1 VHAFCRL
8 CQLRTPVGSLTIER
22 MHTLSLRTFSI
33 GLLFASVAACSSS
46 SPDSDGPTIE
56 DVTPTVTDN
65 QDGTYAVSLQID
77 FDDSAD
83 TGDLVNAFTFET
95 VGATTDVD
103 LEDQAI
109 SPPSGSPI
117 TITGITVP
125 MDDAGN
131 AALDYH
137 LELYGASTGLGSVY
151 DGSLTITS
159 SRLRDLQS
167 AANAAAQRVAG
178 KTGGI
183 TLKL

>member
-1 VHAFCRL
+1 M
-8 CQLRTPVGSLTIER
+8 Q
-22 MHTLSLRTFSI
+22 TLSLRTLSI
-33 GLLFASVAACSSS
+33 GLLFASAAACSSS
-46 SPDSDGPTIE
+46 SPSSSDGPTIE

-65 QDGTYAVSLQID
+65 ADGTYAVSLQID

-103 LEDQAI
+103 IEDQAI
-109 SPPSGSPI
+109 SPPSASPI

-137 LELYGASTGLGSVY
+137 LELYGASTGIGSVY
-151 DGSLTITS
+151 DGSLTITTT
-159 SRLRDLQS
+159 RLREIQ
-167 AANAAAQRVAG
+167 AAAAAAAQRAAT
-178 KTGGI
+178 KTGGMTI
-183 TLKL
+183 KL